1 MRLLLF
7 KYIFSLKKS
16 RILLDRS
23 TVRDMDGKNRFTGV
37 QKSVLLKASSGER
50 CALRNF
56 VQLVT
61 LRGTRVRLIV
71 YLLVHQMKYVT
82 ER

>member
-1 MRLLLF
+1 ME
-7 KYIFSLKKS
+7 
-16 RILLDRS
+16 
-23 TVRDMDGKNRFTGV
+23 KNRFTGA
-37 QKSVLLKASSGER
+37 QKSVLLKASSGVR

>member
-7 KYIFSLKKS
+7 KYLFSLKKS

-23 TVRDMDGKNRFTGV
+23 TVRDMDGKNRFTGA
-37 QKSVLLKASSGER
+37 QKSVLLKASSGVR

>member
-7 KYIFSLKKS
+7 KYLFSLKKS

-23 TVRDMDGKNRFTGV
+23 TVRDMAGKNRFTGA